1 MKDLAD
7 EQSGFY
13 SEIGIFLRPATSTG
27 LGRMPCGE
35 RLLSEPDRDIA
46 TLAQRFVIFRPVGHL
61 VTRFLDL
68 VSAVLL
74 VFVRQRFFCRSS
86 QPPIMPDRP
95 PLGERSIYSTTPRC
109 GA

>member
-13 SEIGIFLRPATSTG
+13 REIRIFLRPATSTV

-35 RLLSEPDRDIA
+35 RLLCKPDRDIA
-46 TLAQRFVIFRPVGHL
+46 TLAQRFVIFRPVGHF

-68 VSAVLL
+68 VSAVLI
-74 VFVRQRFFCRSS
+74 VFVRHRLFCR
-86 QPPIMPDRP
+86 
-95 PLGERSIYSTTPRC
+95 
-109 GA
+109 